1 MTNSTKTNSTAL
13 SYLWI
18 ITNTTLEMITMK
30 IFRFVEVATLPHWH
44 EGTDGFFK
52 VLQGDRGNLREWRR
66 VWVANWVSSSVRSH
80 IFRPYRIFGAIVGLH
95 MTNIGEAYNSD
106 YLLPEVL
113 RREGNVMVWAVITL
127 RSLGPTVTLTGK
139 VNDKVCEGIS
149 CPFNGAGI
157 VFSMGCHLSGW

>member
-1 MTNSTKTNSTAL
+1 
-13 SYLWI
+13 
-18 ITNTTLEMITMK
+18 
-30 IFRFVEVATLPHWH
+30 
-44 EGTDGFFK
+44 
-52 VLQGDRGNLREWRR
+52 
-66 VWVANWVSSSVRSH
+66 
-80 IFRPYRIFGAIVGLH
+80 

-139 VNDKVCEGIS
+139 VNDKVYEGIS

-157 VFSMGCHLSGW
+157 VFSMGCHLSG